1 MCKRTATASL
11 MVLAV
16 IAQARMAGAQT
27 LRADAPSASAPA
39 SILRIDALADST
51 RRGGVVAVQGSA
63 NEGWIGAETYVW
75 SGGWQ
80 GEPVGANALT
90 FAIDVHDPNGAA
102 DVRLGRFIYT
112 TGAIRPMQIDG
123 ASALVRSPWG
133 TKVEAF
139 GGAPVIPV
147 YGSGAFQ
154 WVTGGRLSQTLAS
167 RVILGASYVQRRQE
181 GDVSDEEAGLD
192 IGSAPAKW
200 IDLAARGSYD
210 LTSPGISEA
219 LGSVAFRG
227 DGVRLETYASERS
240 PARLLPDTSLFTVL
254 GDFPSANVGSSFFW
268 RAAPRLDVWL
278 AGAAQAAGG
287 DFGGNGSVRA
297 LLRTDDRGDGSI
309 GVEARRQD
317 VSTAQWTGLRATGT
331 RHLSRTIR
339 TSTELELVMA
349 DHPNGKGAA
358 WPWALVSLGWRPSDL
373 WEIGGAVQ
381 AASTPEHTAEA
392 NALVR
397 LSMFFAGR

>member
-1 MCKRTATASL
+1 M
-11 MVLAV
+11 LAV
-16 IAQARMAGAQT
+16 LGHAQT
-27 LRADAPSASAPA
+27 VRADATNASVSAPSAPPPT
-39 SILRIDALADST
+39 LRIDSLADST
-51 RRGGVVAVQGSA
+51 RRGGMVAVQGSA
-63 NEGWIGAETYVW
+63 SESWIGAETYVW

-80 GEPVGANALT
+80 GEPLAANALT
-90 FAIDVHDPNGAA
+90 FAIDVHDPNGTA

-123 ASALVRSPWG
+123 VSALVRSPWG
-133 TKVEAF
+133 TKIESF
-139 GGAPVIPV
+139 GGIPV
-147 YGSGAFQ
+147 VPAYGSGAFQ

-192 IGSAPAKW
+192 LGSAPAKW

-278 AGAAQAAGG
+278 SGAAQAAGG
-287 DFGGNGSVRA
+287 DLGGNGSVRA

-309 GVEARRQD
+309 GFEARRQD
-317 VSTAQWTGLRATGT
+317 VSTAQWTGFRATGT

-358 WPWALVSLGWRPSDL
+358 WPWALVSLGWRPSEL
-373 WEIGGAVQ
+373 WEIGGALQ